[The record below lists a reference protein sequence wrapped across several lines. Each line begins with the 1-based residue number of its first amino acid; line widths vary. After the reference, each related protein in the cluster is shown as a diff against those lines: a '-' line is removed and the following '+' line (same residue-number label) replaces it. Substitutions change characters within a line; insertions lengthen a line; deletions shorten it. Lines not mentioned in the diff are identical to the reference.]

1 MNPQVVKQKIQDD
14 ILSKIQKI
22 WADTAED
29 GDPIASIIKNPEK
42 NVHQSL
48 TVNNT

>member
-1 MNPQVVKQKIQDD
+1 MNPQVVKQKIQED

-29 GDPIASIIKNPEK
+29 GDPIASIIKNPGK
-42 NVHQSL
+42 KDQSL
-48 TVNNT
+48 TVNKT